1 MIGEH
6 PAGTRIEADRTGA
19 TAVPGVWVAGNLTDP
34 QAQVIAAAAA
44 GLMAG
49 AAINFDLVLDEA
61 AAPPVTLTTRA

>member
-1 MIGEH
+1 M
-6 PAGTRIEADRTGA
+6 
-19 TAVPGVWVAGNLTDP
+19 VAGNLTDP

-49 AAINFDLVLDEA
+49 AAINFDLVLEEA